1 MMKQFCMA
9 LSLMWFSTK
18 MVKKQQRKNWR
29 VQQMFFGVDLGE
41 MGAVF
46 QQTGVSCLNEV
57 CVELPSRGRWGAEAA
72 GTRYLPSVKIL
83 VLRRASLGE

>member
-1 MMKQFCMA
+1 MMKQFCVA

-29 VQQMFFGVDLGE
+29 VQQMFFGIDMGE

-46 QQTGVSCLNEV
+46 QQTGVSCLKEV
-57 CVELPSRGRWGAEAA
+57 CVELPSHGR
-72 GTRYLPSVKIL
+72 
-83 VLRRASLGE
+83 